1 MKRDA
6 IILAVIFAALA
17 AVVLSHV
24 SRGNVAADS
33 DGIPGDQNEFATLPT
48 TTNAGPEYLTYNLPW
63 FFMPP
68 VANFLPSVVQPGTSG
83 GTVNAATSAGNSS
96 ACKDCEG

>member
-17 AVVLSHV
+17 AVVLAHV
-24 SRGNVAADS
+24 RGNAPLDN

-48 TTNAGPEYLTYNLPW
+48 PTNAGPEYLTYNLPW

-68 VANFLPSVVQPGTSG
+68 VANFLPSVVQVGTSG
-83 GTVNAATSAGNSS
+83 GTVNAATSAGNSG